1 MVLVDDEKETKWEE
15 WSSLTVKRVSN
26 QQNNVLKLLNL
37 KAVSINLKH
46 NNLAGGSKFEKVNW
60 FLVDEMDASKPTV
73 ENKIYVLP
81 TSTCRDLVGTTSPTE
96 FLGPSR
102 RLKTDNKILY
112 ITNK

>member
-1 MVLVDDEKETKWEE
+1 LVDD
-15 WSSLTVKRVSN
+15 S
-26 QQNNVLKLLNL
+26 
-37 KAVSINLKH
+37 
-46 NNLAGGSKFEKVNW
+46 GP
-60 FLVDEMDASKPTV
+60 SKPTV

-112 ITNK
+112 ITNKQIIFLLIVKNILLFGYYNFLRENKSFEMGFS

>member
-46 NNLAGGSKFEKVNW
+46 NNLAGGSKFEKVN
-60 FLVDEMDASKPTV
+60 
-73 ENKIYVLP
+73 
-81 TSTCRDLVGTTSPTE
+81 
-96 FLGPSR
+96 
-102 RLKTDNKILY
+102 
-112 ITNK
+112 